1 VELFATPLKV
11 GKTSKADEFRIE
23 LRDTLIEMGNN
34 GVAVIDPQDEIEFI
48 ESKNSGSAFES
59 YANFEKRLEAKIS
72 KIILGHA
79 DAIDSVPGK
88 LGNSNK
94 KSPSEIAL
102 QDKQTNDGQLLETV
116 INDELLPRMRN
127 IGFVIPD
134 DVRFRFKNDAEIEE
148 INNNVI
154 AQAVQIKKAGLQ
166 MDSDYFTEK
175 TGIKVSAEVK
185 PTTTLTNSVKNKLE
199 KLYGKTEKCN
209 CGGVH

>member
-1 VELFATPLKV
+1 
-11 GKTSKADEFRIE
+11 
-23 LRDTLIEMGNN
+23 MGNN

-94 KSPSEIAL
+94 QSPSEIAL